1 MNTLSLPLLDTDQLK
16 HFNSLLSG
24 QNPQW
29 LDGRLTAGEHA
40 ASVKN
45 NKQLNPGCGVA
56 VEIEKFIST
65 QLCAHPLIKSF
76 SLMRKVHSCLI
87 SRCAE
92 GDGYGWHV
100 DNPFSKHGRRD
111 LSFTVFLSEPMSYEG
126 GQLEIQSSQESS
138 TYRLPAGHVLVYP
151 SSSLHRVLPVT
162 SGCRFAFVGWIESY
176 VQAEEDRLLLFNL
189 DAGARGLLSRHGRSE
204 ELDLVFQ
211 AYANAVRR
219 LSR

>member
-1 MNTLSLPLLDTDQLK
+1 MAMDGMLIIPSQSMAGGIC
-16 HFNSLLSG
+16 HLLS
-24 QNPQW
+24 
-29 LDGRLTAGEHA
+29 
-40 ASVKN
+40 
-45 NKQLNPGCGVA
+45 
-56 VEIEKFIST
+56 
-65 QLCAHPLIKSF
+65 F
-76 SLMRKVHSCLI
+76 S
-87 SRCAE
+87 
-92 GDGYGWHV
+92 
-100 DNPFSKHGRRD
+100 
-111 LSFTVFLSEPMSYEG
+111 
-126 GQLEIQSSQESS
+126 QIQFSQESS
-138 TYRLPAGHVLVYP
+138 TYCLPAGHVLVYP